1 MKSFVAVAMALF
13 VFGCGEDEEGPEESR
28 TDKIAALTAD
38 AQAGRTTYDQI
49 CATCHGPDGAG
60 TPTGDSLITSKYT
73 KLQTIDIILNGSGD
87 MTPYPGLEDQAIAN
101 VTAYTL
107 SLQE

>member
-1 MKSFVAVAMALF
+1 VKSFVVVAMALF
-13 VFGCGEDEEGPEESR
+13 LFGCGEDDEPEESR
-28 TDKIAALTAD
+28 ADKIAALTAN
-38 AQAGRTTYDQI
+38 ANAGRTTYDQI

-60 TPTGDSLITSKYT
+60 TPTGDSLIESKYT

-87 MTPYPGLEDQAIAN
+87 MTPYPGLADQAIAD